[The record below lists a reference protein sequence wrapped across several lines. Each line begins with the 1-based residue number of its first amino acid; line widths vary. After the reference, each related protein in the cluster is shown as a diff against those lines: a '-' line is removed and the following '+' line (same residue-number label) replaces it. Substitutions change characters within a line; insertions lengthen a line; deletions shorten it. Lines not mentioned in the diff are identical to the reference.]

1 MRKLIILSGVLC
13 IATGLLATPAPM
25 RGGFAG
31 HRITIS
37 AEGSYNPNY
46 SRWYDMF
53 ASYNMQYGG
62 NLHVITG
69 RYSEIGVSYNMYS
82 MHAHHRYKDE
92 LSNSGSIKG
101 YQVGLSWRKYR
112 QSRGGLAPIGKFV
125 DFNLYYH
132 SDEYDVQYQN
142 SIPFVPVIHKSTG
155 LSGAIGFG
163 SQNIFWNHVVANYGV
178 RFGGP
183 IFRLSEEEST
193 GDLSDNFKYMQRRL
207 MFKDFF
213 SVFIGVGII
222 L

>member
-1 MRKLIILSGVLC
+1 MKKLFLFSGALILAFTSS
-13 IATGLLATPAPM
+13 ATPAPK
-25 RGGFAG
+25 GGGYNG

-37 AEGSYNPNY
+37 AEGSYSPNY
-46 SRWYDMF
+46 SHWYDMF
-53 ASYNMQYGG
+53 MSYNMQYGG

-69 RYSEIGVSYNMYS
+69 RYTELGLSYNMYS

-92 LSNSGSIKG
+92 LSNDGSING

-112 QSRGGLAPIGKFV
+112 ESRGGLAPIGKFV

-132 SDEYDVQYQN
+132 ADEYNVRYQD
-142 SIPFVPVIHKSTG
+142 IEAVAPVIHKSTG
-155 LSGAIGFG
+155 LSASIGFG
-163 SQNIFWNHVVANYGV
+163 SQNIFWNRLVANYGV

-183 IFRLSEEEST
+183 LFRLTEEQST
-193 GDLSDNFKYMQRRL
+193 GDISDNFKYMQQRL

-213 SVFIGVGII
+213 SVFVGVGVI